1 MDVEGAVICFGM
13 GVRQFNIVH
22 LLWHSIPLILTR
34 VSPSAPRLCDD
45 A

>member
-13 GVRQFNIVH
+13 GARQFNIVH
-22 LLWHSIPLILTR
+22 LLWHSIPLIR
-34 VSPSAPRLCDD
+34 VSPSAPRLCGD